1 MTKEVYV
8 AQAGLYADGEWQ
20 TAVPSV
26 GVDGGR
32 LEIAAPE
39 PLTFQQYVFVGKH
52 SSLKEKA
59 DDEIFCPVCGC
70 CGKEQVL
77 DDRVRIYHPARLIPC
92 RAPEGY
98 ELVLKISEQL
108 VPA

>member
-1 MTKEVYV
+1 MNQDEIKLREPGIYEMQ
-8 AQAGLYADGEWQ
+8 AQSFRDGKWE
-20 TAVPSV
+20 TRVEKV
-26 GVDGGR
+26 
-32 LEIAAPE
+32 PE
-39 PLTFQQYVFVGKH
+39 PLTFQEYVFIGKH

-98 ELVLKISEQL
+98 EPMLQPHERL